1 MFRKINNLCNNCLNY
16 TIIDPK
22 LSTQNL
28 HPHIFSI
35 CKKIGV
41 YPTRMDVDKNNIK
54 VLLINKANLTVYPY
68 NNKLQMVI
76 PKDNIE
82 QWPELLSQLKNKDSF
97 NSNETLRNVISQYD
111 QREIIYVVAKFCENK
126 DIELTILDR
135 KLKDNDVIES
145 MTIKSDGIYI
155 NYKHYMDYT
164 LYKAFQLSIF

>member
-22 LSTQNL
+22 LSIQNL

-35 CKKIGV
+35 CNKIGV

-111 QREIIYVVAKFCENK
+111 QREIIYVVARFCENK

>member
-1 MFRKINNLCNNCLNY
+1 MLRKINNLCNNCLNY

-22 LSTQNL
+22 LSTRNL

-111 QREIIYVVAKFCENK
+111 QREIIYVVARFCENK

-145 MTIKSDGIYI
+145 MSIKSDGIYI

-164 LYKAFQLSIF
+164 LCKAFQLSIF